1 MTNNINSNTLNKINI
16 KDLNYNSNFL
26 CTYRIINNFKEVE
39 NDDELSLQCYQVQLL
54 QAFNMKKFEDYI
66 LQKKI
71 EQLHLFLR
79 DNEEIK
85 ELMTI
90 LSDKNS
96 NIAFLN
102 GLSKDLETT
111 YIFQLLF
118 SYDYFDIFHKCLSKY
133 LNFTKNKSG
142 DLRDNEFFIE
152 LKEFIQKS

>member
-1 MTNNINSNTLNKINI
+1 MNNNTINI
-16 KDLNYNSNFL
+16 EVLNYNSDFL
-26 CTYRIINNFKEVE
+26 CTYRSINNFKEVE

-79 DNEEIK
+79 DNEEIN
-85 ELMTI
+85 ELMSI

-133 LNFTKNKSG
+133 LNFTKNKVG
-142 DLRDNEFFIE
+142 DLRDNEFFID
-152 LKEFIQKS
+152 LKEFIQKF